1 VRTRVPSTALFVVV
15 LLFLSG
21 FLAGCGANDQ
31 SGSGGGEAQNA
42 DQAQSG
48 GDTQRGGGGQGGGK
62 ATSQGAPQMKVAL
75 GTIESVQPDKR
86 MIVLKPSTEIQGGE
100 QMTFSVRKSAEITV
114 NDQAAEISDIEA
126 GQQAQIQYV
135 TRGEENRASAVQIV
149 GGG

>member
-1 VRTRVPSTALFVVV
+1 
-15 LLFLSG
+15 
-21 FLAGCGANDQ
+21 
-31 SGSGGGEAQNA
+31 
-42 DQAQSG
+42 
-48 GDTQRGGGGQGGGK
+48 
-62 ATSQGAPQMKVAL
+62 MKVAL

-86 MIVLKPSTEIQGGE
+86 TIVLKPSTEIQGGE